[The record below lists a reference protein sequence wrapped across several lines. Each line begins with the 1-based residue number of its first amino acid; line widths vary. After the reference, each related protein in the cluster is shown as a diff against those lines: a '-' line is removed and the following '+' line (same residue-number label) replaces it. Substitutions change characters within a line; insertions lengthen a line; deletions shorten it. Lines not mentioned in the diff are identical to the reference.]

1 MTQISTL
8 LAALSLHGSG
18 SHYKLEKVVGAATRL
33 AAHAYDLPNVT
44 AMYEVWRA
52 WIRTPLL
59 LVYNNLRNGHWGASC
74 HSRLSINSRRFCKTR
89 QSKFS
94 SSATHNSLSSLAYY
108 LSVCFYYISLIHGD
122 LVYHYIWR
130 SQRDNRKISSGIQF
144 SEKRIESPSDTH
156 GYRVLLIYCWEHW
169 QVFGAIEKLGWDQ
182 LSTPTSPQE

>member
-33 AAHAYDLPNVT
+33 AAHAYDLPKVT
-44 AMYEVWRA
+44 TMYEVWRA

-74 HSRLSINSRRFCKTR
+74 HSRPSINSRRFCKTR

-122 LVYHYIWR
+122 LVYPYNSI
-130 SQRDNRKISSGIQF
+130 G
-144 SEKRIESPSDTH
+144 SEKKRIFSTNSCNH
-156 GYRVLLIYCWEHW
+156 GIYYVTE
-169 QVFGAIEKLGWDQ
+169 G
-182 LSTPTSPQE
+182 